1 VEVQQEVVQELSSSS
16 ADPASMIG
24 EVDEERL
31 WSAKIL
37 GTSTRDKPQAQ
48 QAVYSDDVPTL
59 KEENRELKR
68 LLRDLVFFDIS
79 RGIVPTGAKAKH
91 GANVYCDRSNISK
104 DVKENGGFYELPLP
118 VQAEFMLLDMQ
129 KRFNEASTYV
139 RKNCVIDPSNNSS
152 TLDVVKKVVTT
163 APEGTEIYRKWQQD
177 SMDITRF
184 EWTRE
189 RTEKKKGIEALDDVL
204 DQLDVDLKEHATTNQ
219 ELTRVR
225 RSISRKISKQQKE
238 GLQWK
243 NTKENMNKHLS
254 ILEHCYEY
262 ISNPSYNFIRE
273 NSTESYVPQIIKG
286 MKTTIS
292 ELMRQNRELE
302 LKLAF
307 ADRQKKKYVTKIKSL
322 YEDVVR
328 GSSSSI
334 SASDAEALMSTEA
347 SLAANAAGAGGGSS
361 SSSSSDAG
369 GGGPSAGSGSAGG
382 GTRPFNLDECIWPGT
397 SSWRGP
403 NLDKLEQYYPITRP
417 NARGKPVQFLNF
429 LLACNGHFPFEF
441 LFAVTKEDL
450 KGCINFLG
458 CEYVENVLR
467 TKGLECAY
475 QNLQET
481 RFLTDI
487 NAAVRYLV
495 ASISCV
501 LRCDRASYWIVDTN
515 RGFAWTKSAGGAGM
529 DEICIPLDVGLI
541 GEAIAQQ
548 RAVNV
553 ADAYM
558 HPKFNKA
565 IDMRTGYRTRSVLC
579 VPIIVKGK
587 TVAVIQ
593 AINKLST
600 MTENLA
606 GNPIF
611 DERDVFMLHVLGYGM
626 TDVVLSCEE
635 IELDMQINRRKD
647 LLIAATGD
655 LFLHCHQKSDLLL
668 MLNKYLTNLFRAK
681 QATIILLYYDHMAR
695 LERDDSGDMV
705 EKVCLDKTAGMAGLC
720 VQQRTSLHCG
730 NIKEDP
736 RYRPDLID
744 LNMGELKD
752 TEDKHGTT
760 VALHSWPLY
769 RGRLLS
775 AVVQWSCEQ
784 RSRVDF
790 GDDGSFNDQSNRH
803 ADLLHKM
810 LILIQVY
817 LELWYPTLERL
828 QSGIQKRAKRGLKL
842 AKVMNITSN
851 GKAATTTSKPTSG
864 GAAVGGGLAALTG
877 SLKKSGGS
885 PGKHVHIESKD

>member
-1 VEVQQEVVQELSSSS
+1 MMNAE
-16 ADPASMIG
+16 
-24 EVDEERL
+24 EERA

-48 QAVYSDDVPTL
+48 QPVYSDDVPTL
-59 KEENRELKR
+59 REENRELKR
-68 LLRDLVFFDIS
+68 LLRDLVFFDVS
-79 RGIVPTGAKAKH
+79 RGIVPKDEQRKH
-91 GANVYCDRSNISK
+91 GAGSMCDKSNIEM
-104 DVKENGGFYELPLP
+104 DVKDKGFYDLPLP
-118 VQAEFMLLDMQ
+118 IQAEYILLNMQ
-129 KRFNEASTYV
+129 KRFNDASTYV
-139 RKNCVIDPSNNSS
+139 KQNCVIQQPAESPENKENKVTTSSNTS
-152 TLDVVKKVVTT
+152 TLDVVKKVIKNATDGVD
-163 APEGTEIYRKWQQD
+163 IYKKWQYD
-177 SMDITRF
+177 SIDVNRF
-184 EWTRE
+184 DWTKQRM
-189 RTEKKKGIEALDDVL
+189 EKKKNIDALDEFL
-204 DQLDVDLKEHATTNQ
+204 GELTSDLKEHATTNQ
-219 ELTRVR
+219 DLTKVR
-225 RSISRKISKQQKE
+225 RSIGKKISKQQKE

-243 NTKENMNKHLS
+243 NTKEEMNKHLS

-273 NSTESYVPQIIKG
+273 NSNEPYVPQIIRG
-286 MKTTIS
+286 MRTTIS

-307 ADRQKKKYVTKIKSL
+307 AERQKKKFITKIKAL
-322 YEDVVR
+322 YEDEVR
-328 GSSSSI
+328 GSSVSS
-334 SASDAEALMSTEA
+334 EA
-347 SLAANAAGAGGGSS
+347 SSLAQVAKAGAVDVSGFGASS
-361 SSSSSDAG
+361 SST
-369 GGGPSAGSGSAGG
+369 SGV
-382 GTRPFNLDECIWPGT
+382 NLDECIWPGT

-403 NLDKLEQYYPITRP
+403 ALEKLEQYVPITRP

-429 LLACNGHFPFEF
+429 LLACNGHMPFEF
-441 LFAVTKEDL
+441 LFAVTKDDL
-450 KGCINFLG
+450 KSCINFLG

-467 TKGLECAY
+467 TKGLECAF

-529 DEICIPLDVGLI
+529 AEICIPLDVGLI

-600 MTENLA
+600 MSENLN

-635 IELDMQINRRKD
+635 IELDTQINRRKD

-668 MLNKYLTNLFRAK
+668 MLNKYLANLFRANS
-681 QATIILLYYDHMAR
+681 ATIILLYYDHMAR
-695 LERDDSGDMV
+695 LERNESGDMV
-705 EKVCLDKTAGMAGLC
+705 EKVCLDKNAGLAGLC
-720 VQQRTSLHCG
+720 VHERASLHCG

-744 LNMGELKD
+744 LVVGDLASGD
-752 TEDKHGTT
+752 GTGTT

-775 AVVQWSCEQ
+775 AVIQWSCEQ

-790 GDDGSFNDQSNRH
+790 GDDGSFNEQSNRH

-817 LELWYPTLERL
+817 LEIWYPTLERL
-828 QSGIQKRAKRGLKL
+828 QSGIQKRARRGMKMARLLKRDMPGSKS
-842 AKVMNITSN
+842 KGVFD
-851 GKAATTTSKPTSG
+851 AAG
-864 GAAVGGGLAALTG
+864 GDKQPEP
-877 SLKKSGGS
+877 SEEE
-885 PGKHVHIESKD
+885 HEN